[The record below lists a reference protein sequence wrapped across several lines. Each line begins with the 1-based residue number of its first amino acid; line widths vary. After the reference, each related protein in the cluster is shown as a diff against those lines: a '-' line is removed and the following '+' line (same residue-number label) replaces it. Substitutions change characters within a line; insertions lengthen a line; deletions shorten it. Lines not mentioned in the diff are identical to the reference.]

1 MGFATAEGP
10 VESKPSIHKLFFTIY
25 PDAGAV
31 RRIARLQRDI
41 RDRAGLWGRPTAM
54 ARLHIS
60 LNGLG
65 VFDARPDRLV
75 AEACEAVSHIRTP
88 SFVVAFNTVKS
99 WNGAPRPLVMLADEG
114 DYGVRRLHSD
124 IYDALAK
131 RGLVHGRERQFTPH
145 LTLLR
150 DRHETPEEMISSVE
164 WRVREFRLV
173 DSLHGES
180 RHDLLGSWTLD

>member
-1 MGFATAEGP
+1 MGFTT
-10 VESKPSIHKLFFTIY
+10 VERPMRSRPSIHKLFFTIY
-25 PDAGAV
+25 PDAAAV

-65 VFDARPDRLV
+65 VFDARPGGLV
-75 AEACEAVSHIRTP
+75 AKACEAVSHIRTR

-99 WNGAPRPLVMLADEG
+99 WSGAPRPLVMLADEG

-124 IYDALAK
+124 IHEALAES
-131 RGLVHGRERQFTPH
+131 GLVHGRERQFTPH

-150 DRHETPEEMISSVE
+150 DWTETPEEMISSVE

-173 DSLHGES
+173 DSMHGEG
-180 RHDLLGSWTLD
+180 RHDPLGRWTLY